1 MNKKSKFPRAAI
13 LYGIVAGIAGVTL
26 LHFFLS
32 GKIIDIPTGT
42 EKGAIISVVGYIVI
56 VIAVSGLSFAIVFFL
71 KKRHSK

>member
-1 MNKKSKFPRAAI
+1 MSKKSKFTRAEI
-13 LYGIVAGIAGVTL
+13 LYGIITGITAAIL
-26 LHFFLS
+26 LHLFLS

-56 VIAVSGLSFAIVFFL
+56 VIAVSGLSFAILFFF